1 MIRKIVRFA
10 LRQRLLVIGATVL
23 AALIGMRAFDDL
35 DVEAFPD
42 VEDVHVQVITQWPGH
57 AAEEIERLVTLPIE
71 RQLNGTPN
79 IANIRSTSMLGLSTV
94 TLTFEDGT
102 ADYFARQQT
111 LERLQGVNVPPNV
124 TPQLGSLSNST
135 SEI

>member
-42 VEDVHVQVITQWPGH
+42 VEDVHVQVISQWPGH

-71 RQLNGTPN
+71 RQLNGTPSLT
-79 IANIRSTSMLGLSTV
+79 NIRSISMFGLSTV

-102 ADYFARQQT
+102 TDYFARQQT
-111 LERLQGVNVPPNV
+111 LERLQA
-124 TPQLGSLSNST
+124 ST
-135 SEI
+135 CRLT